1 MTDQTLVYISSW
13 ARSSDGSDEYGLSVC
28 SLCGESGELRLI
40 ETVEPT
46 VLFNVTCLDR
56 QRGVLYAL
64 NEENELPGLR
74 AGGGGRIFAFRIDPA
89 SGRLTPLCVRETWC
103 PSPSYLSLDASGRFL
118 IVSNHGSKAAITRI
132 GQDALGNYYPI
143 VEHDDT
149 AVELFSLR
157 EDGSIDRL
165 LDVVRH
171 TGSGPERRQLT
182 AHPHSVVMS
191 PSGALFAVCDKG
203 NDTVRLYRLD
213 DERGRLVPPDQ
224 VHRCP
229 PGSMPRYCVFH
240 PERPWLF
247 FNNEN
252 SGELCTLRYREDG
265 GLEPVSSCRVL
276 PEPLEMREQVLEQQG
291 LVIDRSGQFLYDVTR
306 GPNIVTV
313 LRIDA
318 ATGRTEPVQYQS
330 VPGLWPRGCA
340 LSPDG
345 RFLLVCCME
354 SGEVL
359 VYRIGADGCLS
370 GPVSRLPRRH
380 AAFALCVRL

>member
-213 DERGRLVPPDQ
+213 DERGRLVPPI
-224 VHRCP
+224 RYTAARPAPCP
-229 PGSMPRYCVFH
+229 ATASF
-240 PERPWLF
+240 
-247 FNNEN
+247 
-252 SGELCTLRYREDG
+252 
-265 GLEPVSSCRVL
+265 
-276 PEPLEMREQVLEQQG
+276 
-291 LVIDRSGQFLYDVTR
+291 IRSGHGCSST
-306 GPNIVTV
+306 TKT
-313 LRIDA
+313 A
-318 ATGRTEPVQYQS
+318 ASCVPCATARTAD
-330 VPGLWPRGCA
+330 W
-340 LSPDG
+340 SP
-345 RFLLVCCME
+345 
-354 SGEVL
+354 S
-359 VYRIGADGCLS
+359 
-370 GPVSRLPRRH
+370 PP
-380 AAFALCVRL
+380 AAFCPSRWRCASRCWSSRGSSSTEAGSSSTM